1 MSTPDLVRV
10 RFPGISPRA
19 YEHPA
24 DRSALV
30 ALRKLSG
37 FDTALRVLAGAFRE
51 RSLRLVHLASAVR
64 VGPTQFA
71 EVHAIVEEAA
81 RTLDLYQVPE
91 VYVVQDPA
99 VHAVTLGIDTPW
111 IVVTTGALDLFDDAE
126 LRFVLGHE
134 CGHVLS
140 GHAVY
145 RTMLHQLM
153 ALAARVA
160 WVPVGGWGLRAVVFA
175 LEEWQRAAELSGDRA
190 GLLVGQDVQ
199 ASLRAHMKTA
209 GGSRL
214 RDMDAGAFLAQA
226 DDYAGT
232 TQARDSLAKLLN
244 LMGRTHPFAVQRAGQ
259 LRDWVVSGDYQR
271 ILSGEYPS
279 RVDDADAS
287 VRDEVAATLRSY
299 RERAE
304 QSSDPLVRLLRDV
317 AGGLSDALGG
327 VGDLGERLRSRF
339 RRDGGA
345 GPEPADDEG
354 ETPP

>member
-1 MSTPDLVRV
+1 VSTPDRVRV

-37 FDTALRVLAGAFRE
+37 FDTALKVLAGAFRE
-51 RSLRLVHLASAVR
+51 RSLRLVYLASSVR
-64 VGPTQFA
+64 VGPTQFG
-71 EVHAIVEEAA
+71 EVHRIVEDAV
-81 RTLDLYQVPE
+81 RTLDLYEVPE
-91 VYVVQDPA
+91 VFVVQDPTVNA
-99 VHAVTLGIDTPW
+99 FTLGIDRPW
-111 IVVTTGALDLFDDAE
+111 IVLSTGALELFDDAE

-160 WVPVGGWGLRAVVFA
+160 WIPVGGWGLRAVVFA

-190 GLLVGQDVQ
+190 GLLVGQDVD
-199 ASLRAHMKTA
+199 AALRAHMKTA

-214 RDMDAGAFLAQA
+214 RDMDAAAFLAQA

-232 TQARDSLAKLLN
+232 TQARDSLAKILN
-244 LMGRTHPFAVQRAGQ
+244 LMGRSHPFAVQRAGE
-259 LRDWVVSGDYQR
+259 LRDWVVSGDYNR

-279 RVDDADAS
+279 RVDDKDAS
-287 VRDEVAATLRSY
+287 VREEVAATLRAY
-299 RERAE
+299 RDKAE
-304 QSSDPLVRLLRDV
+304 SSSDPLVKLLRDV
-317 AGGLSDALGG
+317 AGGVSDS
-327 VGDLGERLRSRF
+327 VGDVADRLRNRF
-339 RRDGGA
+339 GRG
-345 GPEPADDEG
+345 PADPTADPTG
-354 ETPP
+354 

>member
-1 MSTPDLVRV
+1 MTAPDRVRV

-37 FDTALRVLAGAFRE
+37 FDTALKVLAGAFRE
-51 RSLRLVHLASAVR
+51 RSLRLVFLASAVR
-64 VGPTQFA
+64 VGPTQFG
-71 EVHAIVEEAA
+71 EVHAIVQDAVKV
-81 RTLDLYQVPE
+81 LDLYDVPE
-91 VYVVQDPA
+91 VFVVQDPA
-99 VHAVTLGIDTPW
+99 VNAFTLGIDRPW
-111 IVVTTGALDLFDDAE
+111 IVVTSGALDLFDDAE

-160 WVPVGGWGLRAVVFA
+160 WIPVGGWGLRAVVFA

-190 GLLVGQDVQ
+190 GLLVGQD
-199 ASLRAHMKTA
+199 ADAALRAHMKTA

-232 TQARDSLAKLLN
+232 TQTRDSLAKLLN
-244 LMGRTHPFAVQRAGQ
+244 LMGRTHPFAVSRAGE
-259 LRDWVVSGDYQR
+259 LRDWVVSGDYDR
-271 ILSGEYPS
+271 ILSGQYPS
-279 RVDDADAS
+279 RVDDRDTS
-287 VRDEVAATLRSY
+287 VRDEVAATLRAY
-299 RERAE
+299 RDRAE
-304 QSSDPLVRLLRDV
+304 SSSDPLVKLLRDA
-317 AGGLSDALGG
+317 AGGVSDAA
-327 VGDLGERLRSRF
+327 GDLGDRLRGRF
-339 RRDGGA
+339 RRGDGGD
-345 GPEPADDEG
+345 ADDP
-354 ETPP
+354 TA

>member
-1 MSTPDLVRV
+1 MSTPDRLRI

-37 FDTALRVLAGAFRE
+37 FDTALKVLAGAFRE

-71 EVHAIVEEAA
+71 EVHEIVQDAA
-81 RTLDLYQVPE
+81 KVLDLYEVPE

-99 VHAVTLGIDTPW
+99 VNAFTIGIDRPW

-145 RTMLHQLM
+145 RTMLHQLL
-153 ALAARVA
+153 ALAGRVA
-160 WVPVGGWGLRAVVFA
+160 WVPVAGWGLRAVVFA
-175 LEEWQRAAELSGDRA
+175 LEEWHRAAELSGDRA
-190 GLLVGQDVQ
+190 GLLVGQDVD

-214 RDMDAGAFLAQA
+214 RDMDAAAFLAQA
-226 DDYAGT
+226 EDYAGT
-232 TQARDSLAKLLN
+232 TQARDSVAKLLN
-244 LMGRTHPFAVQRAGQ
+244 LMGRSHPFAVSRAGE
-259 LRDWVVSGDYQR
+259 LRAWVVSGDYQH
-271 ILSGEYPS
+271 ILDGSYPS
-279 RVDDADAS
+279 RVDDDDVS
-287 VRDEVAATLRSY
+287 VREEVVATLRSY
-299 RERAE
+299 RDKAE
-304 QSSDPLVRLLRDV
+304 TSSDPLVKLLRDA
-317 AGGLSDALGG
+317 AGGLGDAA
-327 VGDLGERLRSRF
+327 GDVADRLRGRF
-339 RRDGGA
+339 NRGGN
-345 GPEPADDEG
+345 GSDD
-354 ETPP
+354 TTT